1 MRELASVAFI
11 AMTTRDEVKRKKIEL
26 MFDVIVLMSEVVFS
40 FLAISKPELSVDGIV
55 GVFSWRSS
63 LTNQTNMI

>member
-1 MRELASVAFI
+1 
-11 AMTTRDEVKRKKIEL
+11 